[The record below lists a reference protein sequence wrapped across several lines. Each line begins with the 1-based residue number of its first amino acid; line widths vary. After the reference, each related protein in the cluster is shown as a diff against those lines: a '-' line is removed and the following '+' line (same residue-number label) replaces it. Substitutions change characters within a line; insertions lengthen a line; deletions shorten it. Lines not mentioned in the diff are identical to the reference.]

1 MVHYN
6 TVEEVRALIKAL
18 DGEIDTKRD
27 DDASEVG
34 EANVVASSD
43 HA

>member
-6 TVEEVRALIKAL
+6 TVEEVKALIRAL
-18 DGEIDTKRD
+18 DEEIDTIRD
-27 DDASEVG
+27 DDKG
-34 EANVVASSD
+34 EAGEGNVVASSD

>member
-18 DGEIDTKRD
+18 DEEIDTKRSD
-27 DDASEVG
+27 DVGEVG